1 MCPHQIIASVNFHT
15 SGAVPKAI
23 LGKSV
28 DTYRFAMVIY
38 RLEYLRVKK
47 VTTASN
53 CGIVVKKAL
62 VVGVTTAA
70 VKGGVETVI
79 VRSDNRI

>member
-1 MCPHQIIASVNFHT
+1 
-15 SGAVPKAI
+15 
-23 LGKSV
+23 
-28 DTYRFAMVIY
+28 MVIY

-79 VRSDNRI
+79 VRSDNRT